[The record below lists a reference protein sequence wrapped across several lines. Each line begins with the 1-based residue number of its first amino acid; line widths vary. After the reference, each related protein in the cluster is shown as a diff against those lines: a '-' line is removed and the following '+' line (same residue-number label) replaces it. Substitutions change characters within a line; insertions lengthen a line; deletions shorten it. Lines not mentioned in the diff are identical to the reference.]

1 MQALDGDLAHLIGN
15 RVPAVAGQPVDAG
28 AHDEVRAEV
37 VGQAEQLVDV
47 ALAITDMDAA
57 TRRAEQRRRSTQVL
71 QPAET
76 FLVLD
81 RHAGRLDF
89 ALERIRAFEL
99 LPRPE
104 LHRPQPERQT
114 VGSHRERTM
123 HEQAAQR
130 VHADLACLVPTAVH
144 AAGDPDGF
152 TPLALRASNKT
163 DGGALRGDGE
173 TTPSRWPVG

>member
-1 MQALDGDLAHLIGN
+1 MLFGDDFFGRRTFATS
-15 RVPAVAGQPVDAG
+15 P
-28 AHDEVRAEV
+28 DEVRAEV

-57 TRRAEQRRRSTQVL
+57 PRRAEQRRRLTQVL
-71 QPAET
+71 QPAEA
-76 FLVLD
+76 FLVRN
-81 RHAGRLDF
+81 RHAGRLDL

-104 LHRPQPERQT
+104 FHRRQPERQT
-114 VGSHRERTM
+114 VGGHRELTM

-152 TPLALRASNKT
+152 TPLALEGELGRILQDQHRAVASSDT
-163 DGGALRGDGE
+163 LTRRREVA
-173 TTPSRWPVG
+173 